1 MRIAREDSIYP
12 DACCRCGF
20 CCLSEV
26 CPAGLAVYGIKDKHS
41 RCPALDFDGDDAVCL
56 EVRNRFRKGIPV
68 VVFGIGAGCCIK
80 ARAFKDGRQY
90 DFASLPVGLKRM
102 AARQLKEKRRLNHE
116 TKG

>member
-1 MRIAREDSIYP
+1 MRIAREDSIYL

-26 CPAGLAVYGIKDKHS
+26 CPAGLAIYRIKDKHAE
-41 RCPALDFDGDDAVCL
+41 CPGLRFDGDDAICL
-56 EVRNRFRKGIPV
+56 EVADNLACGIPV
-68 VVFGIGAGCCIK
+68 DQSFGIGAGCCIK

-102 AARQLKEKRRLNHE
+102 AARQLREKGGY
-116 TKG
+116 KQ